1 MERSDLSPKPQKK
14 IPVSARSLAWEA
26 LNEMDLHGVWAEDSV
41 ALLLKRSPLSEPDAR
56 LLRELV
62 FGSVKAR
69 LFLDYTLN
77 AFCASGAKPPR
88 KVMNLL
94 RLGAYQLLLL
104 SKIPPHAAVHETV
117 ELAKSKLDVRQ
128 VSFINAILR
137 RIGREG
143 APSLP
148 SEKNALVA
156 HLSVM
161 HSFPEWLVDRWL
173 KRFGRDAAGT
183 LMHSANE
190 APPLVARVNALRGT
204 RVEAVAWLKQKN
216 VDVELLEA
224 PWAIQFSG
232 AGNPG
237 LIPGVEEGWL
247 YFQDQAS
254 QWLCEIVDPQPG
266 ETCIDWCSAPGGK
279 ATHMAERMRNR
290 GVIWAHDV
298 SEKKLKKVADN
309 ARRLGVTCIK
319 TAVKI
324 PENVQ
329 ADRVLVDAPCS
340 GLGTLRR
347 HAETR
352 WRIHETDLARLAN
365 AQRGLLEAASQQVKP
380 GGVLVYATC
389 TTEPEE
395 NEGVVQLFLQKHTE
409 FVLHPGPGSN
419 GLPKTTYWGKDGCFR
434 SFPLAGEQDG
444 MFAARMLRVH
454 P

>member
-1 MERSDLSPKPQKK
+1 
-14 IPVSARSLAWEA
+14 
-26 LNEMDLHGVWAEDSV
+26 
-41 ALLLKRSPLSEPDAR
+41 

-62 FGSVKAR
+62 LGSVKAR

-156 HLSVM
+156 YLSVM

-173 KRFGRDAAGT
+173 KRFGRDGAET
-183 LMHSANE
+183 MMHRANE

-204 RVEAVAWLKQKN
+204 RAEAVTWLKQNN
-216 VDVELLEA
+216 VDVDLLEA

-232 AGNPG
+232 VGNPG
-237 LIPGVEEGWL
+237 LIPGMEEGWL

-254 QWLCEIVDPQPG
+254 QWLCEILDPQPG

-279 ATHMAERMRNR
+279 TTHMAERMCNQ
-290 GVIWAHDV
+290 GIIWAHDA

-319 TAVKI
+319 TVLKI
-324 PENVQ
+324 PENIL

-352 WRIHETDLARLAN
+352 WRIHATDLARLADV
-365 AQRGLLEAASQQVKP
+365 QCRLLETASQKVKL
-380 GGVLVYATC
+380 GGILVYATC

-395 NEGVVQLFLQKHTE
+395 NEEVVQVFLREHKE
-409 FVLHPGPGSN
+409 FILQPGPSSN
-419 GLPKTTYWGKDGCFR
+419 GLPKANYWGKDGFFR

-444 MFAARMLRVH
+444 MFVARMLRAR